1 MLGWARRGDRSREF
15 EEVALVHLDVLY
27 RTALR
32 LTHHRAEAEDLV
44 QDTCLRAYRSF
55 DRFNPGTNC
64 RAWLLAILR
73 NAFLNRARQAAR
85 EVLEAEVTSWETEAS
100 AFTDAGPEKSP
111 EEEFLQ
117 TVLHGDLDRALGA
130 LPLPFQEAV
139 MLVDLEGL
147 SYKEAA
153 SPGAARSS
161 ENRCGASRVSTATY
175 GSRNDLRRVRG
186 LGRAL
191 RGR

>member
-73 NAFLNRARQAAR
+73 NAFLNRLRRDAR
-85 EVLEAEVTSWETEAS
+85 EVLEAEATSWETEVS
-100 AFTDAGPEKSP
+100 AFTDAGPVKSP
-111 EEEFLQ
+111 EEELLQ

-130 LPLPFQEAV
+130 LPLPFREAV

-147 SYKEAA
+147 SYKEVAQVLA
-153 SPGAARSS
+153 CPIGTVM
-161 ENRCGASRVSTATY
+161 SRL
-175 GSRNDLRRVRG
+175 SR
-186 LGRAL
+186 GRAL
-191 RGR
+191 LRESLGRLARDHGYVRESE